1 MTFEEHMHRTLGGDY
16 GPWLAAQEKPP
27 LRGIRANLLKVTPG
41 RLREL
46 LGEPLGETPFCGSGF
61 VLEPQSALG
70 GSHPLHH
77 AGAFYFQEPSAM
89 SAVTALDPQPG
100 DAVLDLCAAPGG
112 KSTQIAAALKG
123 RGLLWSNEIVRGR
136 AKILLSNLE
145 RMGVHNAVVSS
156 AHPEPLCRELKGF
169 FDKVLADAP
178 CSGEGMMRREPEI
191 RKTWSYENV
200 KACAARQ
207 LKLLD
212 SAAEAVKTGGV
223 LVYSTC
229 TFAGEENEQVIA
241 AFLETHPDFQLEE
254 IPHSFGRSAYERL
267 APGCAGITRARRIL
281 PQDGGE
287 GHFVARMRRKSENM
301 WCGAYF
307 TPTGLTASEQ
317 SIYEECCRSFLK
329 ELPEGAPHRQGED
342 VLLLPSGIPAGK
354 GLGILRAG
362 VLAGTLRGGKR
373 FEPAHALFQSLNPEQ
388 MRAALDMDMES
399 PELLRFLRGEE
410 LPFDSGRGYIPV
422 TVNGIPL
429 GFGKASGGRLKN
441 HYPKGLRNFG

>member
-1 MTFEEHMHRTLGGDY
+1 MTFEEHMSLTLGEDY
-16 GPWLAAQEKPP
+16 ASWLAEQGKLP
-27 LRGIRANLLKVTPG
+27 LRGIRANLLKITPG

-46 LGEPLGETPFCGSGF
+46 LGESLGESPFCESGF
-61 VLEPQSALG
+61 VLSSNSALSG
-70 GSHPLHH
+70 KHPLHH

-100 DAVLDLCAAPGG
+100 DTVLDLCAAPGG
-112 KSTQIAAALKG
+112 KSTQIAAALDG
-123 RGLLWSNEIVRGR
+123 RGLLWSNEIARGR

-145 RMGVHNAVVSS
+145 RMGVHNAVVSN
-156 AHPEPLCRELKGF
+156 AHPERLCRELSGF

-207 LKLLD
+207 MKLLD

-229 TFAGEENEQVIA
+229 TFAGEENEQVVA
-241 AFLETHPDFQLEE
+241 AFLKNHPDFYLEK
-254 IPHSFGRSAYERL
+254 IMRPFGRPAYERL
-267 APGCAGITRARRIL
+267 APGCAGMICARRIL

-287 GHFVARMRRKSENM
+287 GHFVARLHRASENE
-301 WCGAYF
+301 WRGAYF
-307 TPTGLTASEQ
+307 TPVPMAAFERD
-317 SIYEECCRSFLK
+317 IFEECFRTFLK
-329 ELPEGAPHRQGED
+329 QLPEGTPHRQGED
-342 VLLLPSGIPAGK
+342 VLLLPPGIPDGK

-362 VLAGTLRGGKR
+362 VLAGTLRGKR
-373 FEPAHALFQSLNPEQ
+373 VKPAHALFQALRPEQ
-388 MRAALDMDMES
+388 LRAVLDMEMDS

-410 LPFDSGRGYIPV
+410 LEYHAGTGYVPV
-422 TVNGIPL
+422 LVNGIPL

-441 HYPKGLRNFG
+441 HYPQGLRNYA